1 MDDLLWAR
9 IVHLSV
15 EKEVILRPP
24 IFKDVDT
31 LAKPSIED
39 TKAGKWELLNAG
51 MRRYGMSKTLIV
63 MFMCPKDPVVACLMT
78 GGTNSNATSPPTP
91 LFRTSHSCVSTP
103 ATWTLALLVTRP
115 SSPKYS

>member
-1 MDDLLWAR
+1 MTQAWEARITSSRGRRVALGYLLGVRLATERRTREEMDDLLWAR

-63 MFMCPKDPVVACLMT
+63 MFMYAQSAP
-78 GGTNSNATSPPTP
+78 
-91 LFRTSHSCVSTP
+91 RT
-103 ATWTLALLVTRP
+103 L
-115 SSPKYS
+115 